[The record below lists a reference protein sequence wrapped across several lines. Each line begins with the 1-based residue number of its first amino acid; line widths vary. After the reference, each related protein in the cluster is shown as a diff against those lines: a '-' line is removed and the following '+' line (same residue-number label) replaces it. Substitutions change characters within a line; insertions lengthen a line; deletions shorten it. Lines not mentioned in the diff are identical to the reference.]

1 MKQYDLFS
9 NLDSGIKK
17 EDYVSIVD
25 EYWIN

>member
-9 NLDSGIKK
+9 NLDSGIKR